1 MITALD
7 SSVLLD
13 VIFDDPKFA
22 DRSLSAI
29 SRARTE
35 GQLILCE
42 AVIVE
47 VMPALPGNGT
57 FDRFMVDLGA
67 DFVPISAEASRMA
80 GNYYYKYLENGGK
93 RGRVAADFLIGGHA
107 KHHADRLLTRD
118 DGFFRKS
125 FRGLKVT
132 TP

>member
-13 VIFDDPKFA
+13 VIFDDPRFA
-22 DRSLSAI
+22 AQSMAAI
-29 SRARTE
+29 SRARDQ

-47 VMPALPGNGT
+47 VMPTLPGKGT
-57 FDRFMVDLGA
+57 FDRFLSDLGA
-67 DFVPISAEASRMA
+67 DFVPISEAASKLA
-80 GNYYYKYLENGGK
+80 GDYFSKYLQNGGK

-118 DGFFRKS
+118 DGFYRNL
-125 FRGLKVT
+125 FRGLKIT
-132 TP
+132 AP